1 MACPA
6 ATDFGEQ
13 SAQTLPT
20 MNMPHDRSI
29 VDWPPPRRPRRRGR
43 LFLLAALGVLLL
55 AGGTALSYYVDALWF
70 ASLGFAEVFWKTLN
84 LQAAIFALFAGLTFA
99 ALYGSFLAFKPDR

>member
-1 MACPA
+1 
-6 ATDFGEQ
+6 
-13 SAQTLPT
+13 
-20 MNMPHDRSI
+20 MNMPHERSI

-70 ASLGFAEVFWKTLN
+70 A
-84 LQAAIFALFAGLTFA
+84 
-99 ALYGSFLAFKPDR
+99 AFRWT